1 MLINTVTSTKIHIIS
16 GKLLK
21 GRGIYPLELC
31 EKFIIH
37 LTKVALG
44 VLCAQPFSYVP
55 LIRPSLEFALYY
67 CFTEQGMAL
76 IYERFTIQCLNIV
89 KGILQCVE
97 YKLPK
102 GMDQVKEPCEYWILL
117 FNYMFHKKN
126 VYLPIS
132 VPYTKKF

>member
-1 MLINTVTSTKIHIIS
+1 M
-16 GKLLK
+16 K

-44 VLCAQPFSYVP
+44 VLFFHPFSYVP

-67 CFTEQGMAL
+67 CFTEQGMSL
-76 IYERFTIQCLNIV
+76 TYERFTIQCLNIV

-102 GMDQVKEPCEYWILL
+102 GSEPVKEPCEYFLHFIRVILVSKVCTL
-117 FNYMFHKKN
+117 SYPKEN
-126 VYLPIS
+126 VILYK
-132 VPYTKKF
+132 YT